1 MREIYSLGFYDDEET
16 ALQYIEMAEGFDG
29 RELVEVLT
37 QHLPAGASV
46 LELGMGPGVDLNLLK
61 THYEA
66 TGSDYSQFF
75 LDRYRG
81 TCPDS
86 DLIQLD
92 AMELDTK
99 RMFDCIYTNK
109 VLHHLTDEQLT
120 RSFRRQKQ
128 ILSDEGLI
136 MHSFWRGTGC
146 DEHHGLKFVYQTEDT
161 IRSIVGEFFNVLDVV
176 VYKEMEDDDSLYV
189 VATA

>member
-1 MREIYSLGFYDDEET
+1 MGFYDDEKT

-37 QHLPAGASV
+37 RHLPGGANV
-46 LELGMGPGVDLNLLK
+46 LELGMGPGVDLDLLK
-61 THYEA
+61 AHYAA
-66 TGSDYSQFF
+66 TGSDNSQFF

-81 TCPDS
+81 AYPDS

-92 AMELDTK
+92 AVELYTE
-99 RMFDCIYTNK
+99 RMFDCVYSNK

-120 RSFRRQKQ
+120 KSLRRQTQ
-128 ILSDEGLI
+128 ILSNEGLI

-146 DEHHGLKFVYQTEDT
+146 DEHHGLRFVYQTEDT
-161 IRSIVGEFFNVLDVV
+161 IRSIVGEFFNVLDIV

-189 VATA
+189 VAAV